1 MRFLLRLL
9 LLIVLCSYL
18 LRHDGVFVGENF
30 RHMHSAAS
38 GETLKGLAKD

>member
-18 LRHDGVFVGENF
+18 LRHYWVSE
-30 RHMHSAAS
+30 AKTS
-38 GETLKGLAKD
+38 GICIRPKAPER